1 MICFQVWHEK
11 RLNGNFVGSRH
22 RIIRLGDKDPIPYRE
37 LCWPVTVLSISSK
50 FPNEEKSDIRTYQ
63 NAQIYYERE
72 TSSED
77 FHIVQTTSWKSR
89 RLCQKTSKKSRRL
102 PDDFQTTNRRMSCA
116 LILWIILIDAV
127 LLRCFGLYGSQDQKE
142 GVTWSLGIWM
152 WLRTV
157 LYGLAAQTQSLW
169 LVSLNQLQKRDLE
182 LGLVIV
188 LEMKENQWCRTYVN
202 GFMGISCR
210 RYTGFVPI
218 NFVSWCH
225 GLEIEICI
233 KNGHVNQR
241 KGMAFFELFPYHAW
255 KIVYTIWRRKHEKI
269 WTEEP
274 TSLIKNMV
282 YGPIN
287 HKILVL
293 NK

>member
-1 MICFQVWHEK
+1 
-11 RLNGNFVGSRH
+11 
-22 RIIRLGDKDPIPYRE
+22 
-37 LCWPVTVLSISSK
+37 
-50 FPNEEKSDIRTYQ
+50 
-63 NAQIYYERE
+63 
-72 TSSED
+72 
-77 FHIVQTTSWKSR
+77 
-89 RLCQKTSKKSRRL
+89 
-102 PDDFQTTNRRMSCA
+102 MSCA

-255 KIVYTIWRRKHEKI
+255 KIVYTIWRRKHEVSFIILWLWFFICKTLRRVFI
-269 WTEEP
+269 TV
-274 TSLIKNMV
+274 NMV
-282 YGPIN
+282 STIYPTLVSKLDYIQLCTVLGRFLKLVQDNLAPFLDWRLW
-287 HKILVL
+287 ILSCLKWLGIFKPVSL
-293 NK
+293 ALGSMIKL